1 MLILSRRVTAKVRKL
16 TGIAHRS
23 CCLADAIAWVA
34 AVRAAIDGAA
44 MFSDFCEFRLCVD
57 PPKLLAAAGTVAG
70 PVRNRSCLI
79 VLFRGWVLRFW
90 LPSVQVEAERTM

>member
-23 CCLADAIAWVA
+23 YCLADATAWVA
-34 AVRAAIDGAA
+34 AVRAAIDEAA

-57 PPKLLAAAGTVAG
+57 PPKLLAAAGTIAG
-70 PVRNRSCLI
+70 PWLGAE
-79 VLFRGWVLRFW
+79 VLVAVSSG
-90 LPSVQVEAERTM
+90 